1 MTKVTKKEKIPM
13 LMGLRALYSLI
24 NTALHIPF
32 IAEEM
37 PVGILIV
44 SKPGM
49 GKSMLLTRFRSDNIM
64 PLSDCTG
71 HGLEKTIIE
80 MEGKERGY
88 VIIPDL
94 LKIMSRK
101 KSWDGFITLSNII
114 LEEGLKS
121 LRRADVNMVFKHP
134 IHFGLI
140 TAITSDCLE
149 QHYNEFAKVGFASRL
164 GLFGYTYEP
173 SDKTRIENMISIKS
187 VNDKMFYLVEPK
199 SKKRLTEEIGVSKE
213 MGKHIQC
220 LGKILANGKHESFRP
235 IVFIRRM
242 VKAHAYIEGRREVG
256 IEDIQEMFALVP
268 FFIPPYTSSTD
279 LEYLILKSYNDEEL
293 KSLYTNKE
301 IYEAHERLAKKRITW
316 AMMEKQIEDPPNEE
330 IQTEVPHRE
339 HQDLFN

>member
-1 MTKVTKKEKIPM
+1 MTKVSKKEKIPM

-71 HGLEKTIIE
+71 HGLEKTVIE

-88 VIIPDL
+88 VIISDL

-134 IHFGLI
+134 IRFGLI

-149 QHYNEFAKVGFASRL
+149 QHYNEFVKVGFASRL
-164 GLFGYTYEP
+164 GIFSYNYEQ
-173 SDKTRIENMISIKS
+173 SDNARIENFISIKS
-187 VNDKMFYLVEPK
+187 VNEKMFYLVEPRSRK
-199 SKKRLTEEIGVSKE
+199 NPICDIVVSQE
-213 MGKHIQC
+213 MGKYIKR
-220 LGKILANGKHESFRP
+220 LGKVLANGKHESFRP

-242 VKAHAYIEGRREVG
+242 VKAHAYIENRNEVT

-268 FFIPPYTSSTD
+268 FFVPPSTTSTD
-279 LEYLILKSYNDEEL
+279 LEYLILKGYSDEAF
-293 KSLYTNKE
+293 KNLYTNKE
-301 IYEAHERLAKKRITW
+301 IYEAHERLTKKRINWNMITNP
-316 AMMEKQIEDPPNEE
+316 AEDPPIEE
-330 IQTEVPHRE
+330 IHNIDPPRNNNE
-339 HQDLFN
+339 LF